1 MEQRQC
7 YHIFSIL
14 VISEVPPCLPVSV
27 ILPKKFHK
35 KKKTFSQTYIYQEAM
50 KTRAQQSTTNYTDY
64 VAGHTQEHRSATF

>member
-35 KKKTFSQTYIYQEAM
+35 KKKTNIFSDIYLPGGYE
-50 KTRAQQSTTNYTDY
+50 D
-64 VAGHTQEHRSATF
+64 